1 MCASLLNAG
10 TPPPPSL
17 SPQTWPVRLFIC
29 DAEGRD
35 KAVARPGGEQVQV
48 VETDVVGPL
57 CFQVCEECREGRG
70 HAQPDHRGTDTVA
83 ATIATYKDTD
93 TDAGTDAGRLTIS
106 ASVRLG
112 NVCVPSWAQS
122 GQLRILN
129 FFISNSHFLWM
140 EWPQDVTSLQ
150 NMTGI
155 VPSLGSQHSGHFQT
169 EASSL

>member
-70 HAQPDHRGTDTVA
+70 HATAHQVCEECREGRGH
-83 ATIATYKDTD
+83 ATTHQ
-93 TDAGTDAGRLTIS
+93 
-106 ASVRLG
+106 V
-112 NVCVPSWAQS
+112 
-122 GQLRILN
+122 
-129 FFISNSHFLWM
+129 
-140 EWPQDVTSLQ
+140 
-150 NMTGI
+150 
-155 VPSLGSQHSGHFQT
+155 
-169 EASSL
+169 